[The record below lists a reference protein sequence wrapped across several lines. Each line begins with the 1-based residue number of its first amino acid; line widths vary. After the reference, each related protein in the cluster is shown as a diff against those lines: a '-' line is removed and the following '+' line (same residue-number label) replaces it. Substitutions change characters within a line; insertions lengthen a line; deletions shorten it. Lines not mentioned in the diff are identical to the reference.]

1 MSRLLASV
9 TSWMADSRAWAQT
22 ASNPAPPASEGA
34 GTAIAAI
41 VAVGGLLVVVGVGV
55 KLLDLK
61 HKRESESVLLQAQVS
76 DALLRE
82 RSVARLRLTSTAHV
96 PLWSGS
102 PATLDV
108 IGQVPTPELKDTV
121 LRIVRDEVSR
131 IRADVRIEDHLS
143 VAPTMA
149 RAA

>member
-1 MSRLLASV
+1 MSRLLVAM
-9 TSWMADSRAWAQT
+9 TSWMANSHAWAQT
-22 ASNPAPPASEGA
+22 ASPAPPAAEGA
-34 GTAIAAI
+34 GTAIAAV
-41 VAVGGLLVVVGVGV
+41 VAVGGLLVLVGVGV

-82 RSVARLRLTSTAHV
+82 RSVARLQLTSTAHV
-96 PLWSGS
+96 PLWRGS
-102 PATLDV
+102 PAT
-108 IGQVPTPELKDTV
+108 IHMMGQVPTPELKDAV
-121 LRIVRDEVSR
+121 LRIARDEASR
-131 IRADVRIEDHLS
+131 IRADVQIEDHLS